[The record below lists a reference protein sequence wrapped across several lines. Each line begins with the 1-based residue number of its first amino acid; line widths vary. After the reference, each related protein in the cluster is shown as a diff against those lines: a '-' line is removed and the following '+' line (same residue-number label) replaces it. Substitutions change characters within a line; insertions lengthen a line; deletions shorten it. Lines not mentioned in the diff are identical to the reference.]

1 MDIGNSSSNRA
12 HPQKHYRHYAPL
24 QEHRKPQNA
33 SKSKRPFLL
42 AQAVPLASLSPW
54 LHPSYLLNKD
64 LHRRT
69 LPSLTTLVPLPNPNQ
84 DHSHYGLQLRKLQQ
98 LLPLPFFGSKTDSR
112 CWLDRLLLERR
123 SEERRVGK

>member
-33 SKSKRPFLL
+33 SKLKRPFLL

-69 LPSLTTLVPLPNPNQ
+69 LPSLTTLVPRSEE
-84 DHSHYGLQLRKLQQ
+84 HTSELQ
-98 LLPLPFFGSKTDSR
+98 SR
-112 CWLDRLLLERR
+112 ENLVCRLLLE
-123 SEERRVGK
+123 KTND